1 MEFAYDGG
9 GIGKGGEVTLYVDG
23 KAVGSGRVERT
34 EALILSC
41 DETLDVGRESGSRV
55 TKDNPVSKFN
65 QLASRTAPTCSRRSR
80 CCTGNWMRLSSL
92 GAGRIMRL
100 ALGPWFYALAQVPG
114 ASVHPIPAALTEL
127 HGLG

>member
-34 EALILSC
+34 EALIFSC

-55 TKDNPVSKFN
+55 TKDNPVSRFN
-65 QLASRTAPTCSRRSR
+65 
-80 CCTGNWMRLSSL
+80 GDVNWVE
-92 GAGRIMRL
+92 ID
-100 ALGPWFYALAQVPG
+100 VDK
-114 ASVHPIPAALTEL
+114 AALDADHLISPEERFKVAMMQQ
-127 HGLG
+127 